1 MEVLVGAFNK
11 EKVLVG
17 ALYMIVKL
25 ESSRRFVSSSTTW
38 GHTTLYE
45 APPANSFHSTSGF
58 KWHLLIRLLGTCT
71 HIVKPIGPL
80 IPILHVPRVPSHV

>member
-1 MEVLVGAFNK
+1 METLVGAFNK
-11 EKVLVG
+11 KKVLVG
-17 ALYMIVKL
+17 ALYIVTL
-25 ESSRRFVSSSTTW
+25 QSSRIFVSSSTTW

-45 APPANSFHSTSGF
+45 AVPANSFHSTSGF